1 MGQCTVTEYEKKQ
14 SGEIYDA
21 RDAELRMMQ
30 NTAKDLMKE
39 YNNLSAADTE
49 GRFRVLQLLIG
60 DLGSNVRVNQ
70 PFYVDYGKNI
80 YIGDNTVVNLDC
92 TMLDT
97 GKITIGH
104 HTLIG
109 PNVKI
114 YTALHAKNG
123 EDRYWYE
130 ENGISAVKTMTEPVS
145 IGDYVWI
152 GGGAIILPGVSIG
165 NNVVI
170 GAGSVVTKSIPDGA
184 IACGNPCTVKGY
196 NNPVEIK

>member
-1 MGQCTVTEYEKKQ
+1 MTEYEKKQ

-21 RDAELRMMQ
+21 RDIELRTMQ

-39 YNNLSAADTE
+39 YNNLSAADIE
-49 GRFRVLQLLIG
+49 GRLRVLQLMIG
-60 DLGSNVRVNQ
+60 NLGSNVRVNQ

-80 YIGDNTVVNLDC
+80 YIGDNTIVNLDC

-104 HTLIG
+104 NTLIG

-123 EDRYWYE
+123 IDRYWKE
-130 ENGISAVKTMTEPVS
+130 ENGSMAVKTQTSPVS

-184 IACGNPCTVKGY
+184 IACGNPCTIKGY
-196 NNPVEIK
+196 NNPVEIE